1 MQKWVVYMVRC
12 RDDSLYTGITTD
24 VSRRVCEHNEDPRRA
39 ARYTWGRRPVQ
50 LVYQEALPDRAAAS
64 RREAAIKAL
73 GRPAKEALIELFCK
87 EK

>member
-1 MQKWVVYMVRC
+1 MQEWIVYMVRC

-24 VSRRVCEHNEDPRRA
+24 VQRRLTEHNLDPRRA

-50 LVYQEALPDRAAAS
+50 LVYQEALPDRASAS

-73 GRPAKEALIELFCK
+73 DRGAKEALIGLFYS